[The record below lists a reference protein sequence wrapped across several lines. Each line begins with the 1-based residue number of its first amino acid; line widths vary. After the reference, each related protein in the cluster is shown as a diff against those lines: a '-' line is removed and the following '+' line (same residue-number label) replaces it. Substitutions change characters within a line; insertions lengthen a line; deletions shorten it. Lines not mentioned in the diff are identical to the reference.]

1 MEVIK
6 TLKGRIEKL
15 DSDINSTKGVL
26 DMLEKAISKRRATLG
41 VLQMEKREI
50 SKVVKHFEM

>member
-1 MEVIK
+1 MEAIK

-15 DSDINSTKGVL
+15 ESDIKSTKGVL
-26 DMLEKAISKRRATLG
+26 DMLEKAISKHRTMLS
-41 VLQMEKREI
+41 VLQMERREI